1 MLPSVADIDSV
12 ARWCQSFKS
21 FEGAISVLFVVVCK
35 KFSCVGGME
44 MGMGEEQHEK
54 KTAKESKRKATRK
67 RKQTSK
73 QKEKES
79 KKDDI
84 QNATDSNK
92 KAKGKQRTMG
102 SQNGQQLPSV
112 FRAKPASYKVRHTRP
127 WS

>member
-1 MLPSVADIDSV
+1 MLPSVADIDLV

-54 KTAKESKRKATRK
+54 KQPKRARG
-67 RKQTSK
+67 RQ
-73 QKEKES
+73 QEKES
-79 KKDDI
+79 KHQSKRKRKAKRMAKRI
-84 QNATDSNK
+84 ATDSNK